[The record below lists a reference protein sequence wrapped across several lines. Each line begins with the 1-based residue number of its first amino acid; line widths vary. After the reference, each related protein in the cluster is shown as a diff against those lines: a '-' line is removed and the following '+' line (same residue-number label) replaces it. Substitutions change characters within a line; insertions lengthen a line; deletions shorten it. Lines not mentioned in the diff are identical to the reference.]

1 MIIKIVQLE
10 NNPIEIG
17 LFPPKRNAFD
27 LNYTTESFK
36 LIDEFEY
43 ALQKSLPDIIIS
55 EYSLLHNC
63 GKEALQIRNKLHP
76 TIPFIL
82 IADNIELEDCIELIK
97 QGVTDIVLKQNI
109 SSLSRKISRALKES
123 QGINKETPEKTKEKE
138 SNNLISDN
146 EKALSPAQLDNSYEA
161 IILAD
166 NNGTIISTNY
176 AASKMFQMSEVE
188 LIKQNIFCV
197 IDDTNTN
204 LEKHRKEIQKKERYK
219 GEFHFLRKDGSK
231 FPGRLHSIVFADS
244 YGKQRVLMT
253 ICDLSDWKKEND
265 QPSKTAKELGEALN
279 GLQKILDASLDI
291 ICSIDKEKRIVQ
303 INSACK
309 SITGYEAHELIGEK
323 YSDLLHIEDQESTF
337 NMDQDVRNGNP
348 VKIFETRIIHKN
360 GSIIHIILSAQW
372 DENDGLIYCTAK
384 DISEKKMLERA
395 YLVERQLFMDVYEQ
409 APSCMGI
416 FKGPNHIF
424 ELANPLY
431 LKLINKQNIIG
442 KTLMEVLPEL
452 KSQGIIKLLDTVYS
466 SGHSFAAN
474 ERLFRFDSKGDGN
487 LEDKYLNFL
496 YQAHRDNENKIDG
509 ILFFAIDVTEQVLS
523 RIKIEESEKL
533 YGQLMRELPV
543 AAYSCDADGKITF
556 FNKAAATLWGREP
569 EVGKD
574 LLCGFLKILDHDGN
588 SIPTHLSSM
597 AVALKEGRTISGI
610 ASSIVRANGE
620 KRDVVPHV
628 VPYIDKLGKV
638 TGAVNVLTDLTE
650 SKAAQKSLEMRNKE
664 LADYKFA
671 LDQSSI
677 VEIIDDKGIIIH
689 ANENFCR
696 ISKYSREELIG
707 QDCKIIGSG
716 YHSEEFLSNMWT
728 TIIQGKTWK
737 GELNNKAKDGTFHW
751 LDTTI
756 TPFLNEQGAPFQ
768 YVATK
773 FDITK
778 RKNAEIN
785 LEKQNKELLKT
796 NKELD
801 RFVYS
806 VSHDLRSPL
815 TSIQGLI
822 SIIEDESKEPETL
835 EHVEMIKSSIN
846 RLDEFIRKI
855 LSYSQ
860 NKRTGLQVEKILVK
874 KTILTIVDSLQNMS
888 NAKGIHFEIDIEEN
902 FTFFSDKLGFNT
914 IVENIISNAI
924 KYHKPFDAERF
935 IKVTGNVTNE
945 MLQIKIADNG
955 IGIATK
961 HQDKIFDMFF
971 RISSRSEGSG
981 IGLYI
986 VKDTIEKL
994 EGSIHFFSVVRS
1006 GTTFEIKL
1014 KNFKIC

>member
-1 MIIKIVQLE
+1 MIKILLLE
-10 NNPIEIG
+10 YNSIEMD
-17 LFPPKRNAFD
+17 LFPLEIND
-27 LNYTTESFK
+27 LDFNYSIESFK
-36 LIDEFEY
+36 LIDEFES
-43 ALQKSLPDIIIS
+43 ALQKSTPDLIIS
-55 EYSLLHNC
+55 EYSLLLSC

-76 TIPFIL
+76 KIPFIL
-82 IADNIELEDCIELIK
+82 ITDNIELEDCIELIK

-123 QGINKETPEKTKEKE
+123 QGIYKENSEKTKEKE

-146 EKALSPAQLDNSYEA
+146 EEGLSQAQLDNSYEA

-166 NNGTIISTNY
+166 KNGTIISTNY
-176 AASKMFQMSEVE
+176 TASKMFQLSEAE
-188 LIKQNIFCV
+188 ITKLDIFCF
-197 IDDTNTN
+197 INGTNAN
-204 LEKHRKEIQKKERYK
+204 LEIHRKEIQKKERYK
-219 GEFHFLRKDGSK
+219 GEFHLLRKDGSK
-231 FPGRLHSIVFADS
+231 FLATVHSIVYADPC
-244 YGKQRVLMT
+244 GRKRILLT
-253 ICDLSDWKKEND
+253 ICDLSDWEKKND
-265 QPSKTAKELGEALN
+265 ELSKTAKEIGEALN
-279 GLQKILDASLDI
+279 GLQKILDASLDV
-291 ICSIDKEKRIVQ
+291 ICSIDKEKRIVW

-309 SITGYEAHELIGEK
+309 SITGYESHELIGEK

-337 NMDQDVRNGNP
+337 TMEQDVRNGNP

-372 DENDGLIYCTAK
+372 DENDKLIYCTAK
-384 DISEKKMLERA
+384 DVSQKKKLEMA
-395 YLVERQLFMDVYEQ
+395 FLVERQLFLDIYDQ

-416 FKGPNHIF
+416 LKGPNHIF

-442 KTLMEVLPEL
+442 KTVMEVLPEL
-452 KSQGIIKLLDTVYS
+452 KFQGVFKVLDAVYT
-466 SGHSFAAN
+466 SGHPYAAN

-487 LEDKYLNFL
+487 LEDKYLSFL
-496 YQAHRDNENKIDG
+496 YQAHRDNDNKIDG
-509 ILFFAIDVTEQVLS
+509 ILFFAIDVTEQVMS

-533 YGQLMRELPV
+533 YGQLIRELPV

-569 EVGKD
+569 EVGND

-588 SIPTHLSSM
+588 SIPLQSSSM
-597 AVALKEGRTISGI
+597 AIALREGRTVSGL
-610 ASSIVRANGE
+610 ASIIVRANGE
-620 KRDVVPHV
+620 KRHVVPHV

-638 TGAVNVLTDLTE
+638 TGAVNVITDLTE
-650 SKAAQKSLEMRNKE
+650 SKAAHKSLEMRNKE
-664 LADYKFA
+664 LADYKYA
-671 LDQSSI
+671 IDQSSI
-677 VEIIDDKGIIIH
+677 VEIIDDKGKIIH
-689 ANENFCR
+689 ANENFCK
-696 ISKYSREELIG
+696 ITKYSLEELIG
-707 QDCKIIGSG
+707 QDCEIIGAG

-728 TIIQGKTWK
+728 TIGHGKTWK
-737 GELNNKAKDGTFHW
+737 GEIKNKAKDGTFHW

-756 TPFLNEQGAPFQ
+756 TPFLNEQGIPFQ

-773 FDITK
+773 FDITE

-785 LEKQNKELLKT
+785 LEKQNNELLKT

-860 NKRTGLQVEKILVK
+860 NKRTGLHAEQILVK
-874 KTILTIVDSLQNMS
+874 KTILTIVDSLQNMD
-888 NAKGIHFEIDIEEN
+888 NAKGIHFEIDIQED
-902 FTFFSDKLGFNT
+902 FTFFTDKLGFNT

-924 KYHKPFDAERF
+924 KYHKSFNTERF

-945 MLQIKIADNG
+945 MLQLKIADNG